1 MIYEVYKDLTAPLH
15 IWYHYKRRNCEGG
28 ENGKTAFSSRA
39 QTEEQL
45 YKMQILYNLGKEKT
59 GMLLCIDIGN
69 TSISFGTFEVSPNG
83 QPKLIFSSEISS
95 CERRSAVAISS
106 VVPTLT
112 DRIASAA
119 QLFSGCSSRPYII
132 GPGIKT
138 GFKIAIDDPASLGA
152 DIVSDCA
159 AALDLFEPPITIF
172 DAGTVNT
179 VTVIDKERTVLGSI
193 FTPGVRISA
202 ESLSQNAELIE
213 SVAIGTDVAP
223 LIGKNT
229 EEALKSGIINGNS
242 AMLDGTIRNLRE
254 MLIDKNSDEKLALVS
269 TGEYAEIILRN
280 CRNKFTYDPALT
292 LRGIAALYVRNRM

>member
-1 MIYEVYKDLTAPLH
+1 
-15 IWYHYKRRNCEGG
+15 
-28 ENGKTAFSSRA
+28 
-39 QTEEQL
+39 
-45 YKMQILYNLGKEKT
+45 
-59 GMLLCIDIGN
+59 MLLSIDIGN

-95 CERRSAVAISS
+95 CERRSTDEYAVLFKEIFSLKSSVQGAIEPIDAIAISS

-119 QLFSGCSSRPYII
+119 QLFSGCSSQPYII

-138 GFKIAIDDPASLGA
+138 GFRIAIDDPASLGA

-159 AALDLFEPPITIF
+159 AALDLFAPPIAIF

-213 SVAIGTDVAP
+213 SVAIGTDPTP

-242 AMLDGTIRNLRE
+242 AMLDGIIRNLRE
-254 MLIDKNSDEKLALVS
+254 MLIDKNGGQKLALVS

-280 CRNKFTYDPALT
+280 CRNKFAYDPALT
-292 LRGIAALYVRNRM
+292 LRGIASLYVRNRL

>member
-1 MIYEVYKDLTAPLH
+1 M
-15 IWYHYKRRNCEGG
+15 
-28 ENGKTAFSSRA
+28 
-39 QTEEQL
+39 
-45 YKMQILYNLGKEKT
+45 
-59 GMLLCIDIGN
+59 
-69 TSISFGTFEVSPNG
+69 
-83 QPKLIFSSEISS
+83 
-95 CERRSAVAISS
+95 
-106 VVPTLT
+106 
-112 DRIASAA
+112 
-119 QLFSGCSSRPYII
+119 
-132 GPGIKT
+132 
-138 GFKIAIDDPASLGA
+138 
-152 DIVSDCA
+152 
-159 AALDLFEPPITIF
+159 
-172 DAGTVNT
+172 
-179 VTVIDKERTVLGSI
+179 IDKERTVLGSI